1 MTFIVFGDIAF
12 SVDSSKKEETLRDL
26 LNLLPLVDSADL
38 AICATSGFLRLQLTL
53 TVNRKKVVYER
64 ISRALHLCE
73 PIDHS

>member
-26 LNLLPLVDSADL
+26 LNLLPLVDSA
-38 AICATSGFLRLQLTL
+38 AISATSGFLRLQLTL

-64 ISRALHLCE
+64 ISRVLHLCE